1 MFSVADMASV
11 ADMVMAAD
19 RSYEDGDHDA
29 LGNFLLNLRARG
41 LRDTALLNA
50 IERAPR
56 PSFLPLEYRGL
67 AYQQFTLPLPCG
79 QEAGPALS
87 IVETINALQ
96 IEPHHHVLEI
106 GTGSGWQTALIAGLA
121 QAVVSVERW
130 KSLAETADAR
140 LQSLGLVN
148 AVVAHGDGSGG
159 VPAGAPFDRILF
171 NVAIDALSPLIQAQL
186 AEGGMVL
193 APVISADGPLLTRFE
208 KQDGRLVSTVL
219 GPSSAAELVQ
229 GAAVFL

>member
-1 MFSVADMASV
+1 MSLAVDGAFEA
-11 ADMVMAAD
+11 
-19 RSYEDGDHDA
+19 GDHDA

-67 AYQQFTLPLPCG
+67 AYQEFALPLPCG
-79 QEAGPALS
+79 QEVGSALS
-87 IVETINALQ
+87 IVEAVKALQ

-106 GTGSGWQTALIAGLA
+106 GAGSGWQTALIAGLA
-121 QAVVSVERW
+121 QAIVSIERW
-130 KSLAETADAR
+130 KTLAEAADAR
-140 LQSLGLVN
+140 LQSIGLTN

-159 VPAGAPFDRILF
+159 VPAAAPFDRIIF
-171 NVAIDALSPLIQAQL
+171 NAAIDALSPIIQAQL
-186 AEGGMVL
+186 AEGGVVL
-193 APVISADGPLLTRFE
+193 APVLSEEGSVLTRFE
-208 KQDGRLVSTVL
+208 KKDGQVFSTLL
-219 GPSSAAELVQ
+219 GPASAAPLVQ